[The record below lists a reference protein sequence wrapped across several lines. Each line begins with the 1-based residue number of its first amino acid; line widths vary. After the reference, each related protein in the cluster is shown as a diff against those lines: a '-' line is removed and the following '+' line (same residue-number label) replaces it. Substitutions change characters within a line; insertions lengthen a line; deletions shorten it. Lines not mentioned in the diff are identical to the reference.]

1 MGKRGESNRLGIGNV
16 RQKNHKKSL
25 NISKEQKD
33 MDLSKHLTIEH
44 EWLNYDH
51 GGVQQIWGCNAEDSA
66 DFLPFFAKAAAKSV
80 DRESLVMWID
90 CLKPESVML

>member
-51 GGVQQIWGCNAEDSA
+51 GGVQQFFGDAMQRILQISM
-66 DFLPFFAKAAAKSV
+66 FFFAKAAAKSTQ
-80 DRESLVMWID
+80 RAW
-90 CLKPESVML
+90 

>member
-1 MGKRGESNRLGIGNV
+1 LGKRGESNRLGIGNV

-51 GGVQQIWGCNAEDSA
+51 GGVQQ
-66 DFLPFFAKAAAKSV
+66 FFGDAMQRILQISMFFFSQKLQQSRPRELGDV
-80 DRESLVMWID
+80 DGLSQA
-90 CLKPESVML
+90 